1 MLEAAR
7 GKQEDS
13 RVFKEEPEKQDCIDN
28 ISEKK
33 IKLGTHKQKK
43 LKDYLK
49 AHQCNEQGI
58 KLSVFIARRPAITA
72 HIVVKAGCFLPHKFW
87 ILISQLESIC

>member
-13 RVFKEEPEKQDCIDN
+13 RVFKEEPDKQDCIDN

-49 AHQCNEQGI
+49 AHQCNE
-58 KLSVFIARRPAITA
+58 
-72 HIVVKAGCFLPHKFW
+72 
-87 ILISQLESIC
+87 